1 MNMMELVQIF
11 GHNFFFFVIVF
22 LLVLSVL
29 VFVHEWGHYIIA
41 RLCGVRVDSFSIGF
55 GKELIGW
62 NDRNGTRWKISL
74 VPLGGYVKLFGDVD
88 PASAGHT
95 DQVEDKEQGEKRT
108 MTENERSQ
116 AFFAKPVS
124 QRAAI
129 VFAGPA
135 INYIFAFL
143 IYVGIFTFYGQSVS
157 PPVAAAVGIG
167 TAAERHGF
175 QPHDRILSINGNV
188 MESFSDIR
196 REVTIALDAEHHFVV
211 ERNGQK
217 IDIYARPDRD
227 EMTDNFGFK
236 SSQGRL
242 GIYDPSRGVEISKI
256 TKIDGQEFTDDE
268 ARVKALQER
277 MGTTFKIEVDL
288 GPLKEQILVRPLA
301 DRNKNMTN
309 KEDEI
314 YYGLLYLSDQ
324 APREVIKLAPADAV
338 YRAARE
344 CYLVTRGILEGLG
357 QMIVGV
363 RSATELGGIIRIGAI
378 TGEIAQNGIL
388 ALIALVALLSI
399 NLGFINL
406 LPIPLLDG
414 GHLLFYFFEAIMGR
428 PVSEQVQEYA
438 FRFGLVFLI
447 GIMAF
452 ANLNDILQLIRAGS
466 G

>member
-1 MNMMELVQIF
+1 MNIMELVQIF

-22 LLVLSVL
+22 LVVLSVL

-41 RLCGVRVDSFSIGF
+41 RICGVRVDSFSIGF
-55 GKELIGW
+55 GKELCGW

-74 VPLGGYVKLFGDVD
+74 IPLGGYVKLYGDVD

-108 MTENERSQ
+108 MTDSERSQ

-143 IYVGIFTFYGQSVS
+143 IYAGIFMYYGQSVS

-175 QPHDRILSINGNV
+175 QPHDRIVSIDGKT
-188 MESFSDIR
+188 MESFKDLQ
-196 REVTIALDAEHHFVV
+196 REMMLALDTERHFVV
-211 ERNGQK
+211 ERDGQTV
-217 IDIYARPDRD
+217 DIYARPDRQ

-242 GIYDPSRGVEISKI
+242 GIYEPSWGVEIAKI
-256 TKIDGQEFTDDE
+256 TKIQGQAIENNEDK
-268 ARVKALQER
+268 VKALQER
-277 MGTTFKIEVDL
+277 MGKTYRLEIDL
-288 GPLKEQILVRPLA
+288 GPKKEELVVRPMAEL
-301 DRNKNMTN
+301 NKNMTN
-309 KEDEI
+309 PEDKT
-314 YYGLLYLSDQ
+314 YYGVLFLSNQ
-324 APREVIKLAPADAV
+324 EPKELIQLTPGEAV

-357 QMIVGV
+357 QMITGV

-378 TGEIAQNGIL
+378 TGEIAQNGFF
-388 ALIALVALLSI
+388 ALIILMALLSI

-414 GHLLFYFFEAIMGR
+414 GHLLFYFFEGIMGR

-452 ANLNDILQLIRAGS
+452 ANLNDILQLLRAGS

>member
-1 MNMMELVQIF
+1 MNIMELVQVF
-11 GHNFFFFVIVF
+11 GHNFFFYVVVF
-22 LLVLSVL
+22 LIVLSVL
-29 VFVHEWGHYIIA
+29 VFVHEWGHYIVA
-41 RLCGVRVDSFSIGF
+41 RLCRVRVDSFSIGF
-55 GKELIGW
+55 GKELFGW
-62 NDRNGTRWKISL
+62 TDQKGTRWKVSM

-95 DQVEDKEQGEKRT
+95 DQIEDGEEGESRP
-108 MTENERSQ
+108 MTEDERKE
-116 AFFAKPVS
+116 AFFAKPVA

-143 IYVGIFTFYGQSVS
+143 IYAAVFMYYGQSVS
-157 PPVAAAVGIG
+157 PPIAAAVGVG
-167 TAAERHGF
+167 TAAEKYGF
-175 QPHDRILSINGNV
+175 QPQDRIVSIDGKV
-188 MESFSDIR
+188 MESFNDVR
-196 REVTIALDAEHHFVV
+196 REMLLALDVERHFVV
-211 ERNGQK
+211 ERNGEKQ
-217 IDIYARPDRD
+217 DIFAKPDRE

-242 GIYDPSRGVEISKI
+242 GIYDPSRGVDVSKI
-256 TKIDGQEFTDDE
+256 TKVEGEEIKDRD
-268 ARVKALQER
+268 VLIKALQDR
-277 MGTTFKIEVDL
+277 MDTTYKMEVDL
-288 GPLKEQILVRPLA
+288 GPFKEELIVHPIA
-301 DRNKNMTN
+301 EMNKNMTN
-309 KEDEI
+309 KGDEI
-314 YYGLLYLSDQ
+314 YYNVLFLSSHTS
-324 APREVIKLAPADAV
+324 REVIQLGPGEAV

-357 QMIVGV
+357 QMITGV

-378 TGEIAQNGIL
+378 TGEMAQHGML
-388 ALIALVALLSI
+388 VLIGLVALLSI

-414 GHLLFYFFEAIMGR
+414 GHLLFYALEAIMGR

-452 ANLNDILQLIRAGS
+452 ANLNDLIQILRVGS